1 MNIWFKTAIAALLV
15 AQVWASEKKDFF
27 GFWIPDMEKSMET
40 MTDKEKAEIKE
51 LPQVMTQML
60 ESIVIEIQDGQV
72 TAWMM
77 GQKET
82 TTCSVFTVKDETLS
96 ATCTNPRNG
105 KGQSVQAKVSGTHL
119 LISRSQSGPGQQV
132 NEMAF
137 KSVSQA
143 EAMKTASK
151 APSEEEFMKFF
162 MQMMQESMLQEMQN
176 PKSSVPSKK

>member
-1 MNIWFKTAIAALLV
+1 MNYWLKIGIAALLV
-15 AQVWASEKKDFF
+15 TQVWASEKKDFF
-27 GFWIPDMEKSMET
+27 GFWIPDMEKSMSN
-40 MTDKEKAEIKE
+40 MSDKEKAEIQE

-77 GQKET
+77 GQKES
-82 TTCSVFTVKDETLS
+82 TTCSVFTVKNETLS
-96 ATCTNPRNG
+96 ATCINPSNG
-105 KGQSVQAKVSGTHL
+105 KSQSVEAKISGSHL

-137 KSVSQA
+137 KSVNQS
-143 EAMKTASK
+143 EAMKTASQ

-176 PKSSVPSKK
+176 PKSSVAPKK